1 MVASADLSTK
11 FALDVQAVNG
21 LRISAKKD
29 GQAGLEAAARQFEA
43 LFMNMMLKAMRDA
56 TPQDDLMDSEQSR
69 LYTSMLDQQLS
80 QNMASRGVGLADV
93 MIRQL
98 RGGLTTNP
106 EQEMPVPAPTVP
118 GQPPAGNVPP
128 LARLHPDTFT
138 QQRPQPVS
146 AVPPE
151 PLASLASPKPLAPLT
166 PLTQPEPLAPLA
178 PLAQPEPLAPL
189 TPLAPLAP
197 PASLPTD
204 LLTPITLQ
212 SRAQSHVMEFRAKLM
227 PYAEQASQA
236 TGIPA
241 LFMLGQAALESGW
254 GKRELRGADG
264 SPSHNL
270 FGVKAG
276 ANWKGPVVESVTTE
290 YVDGVARKSVEKFR
304 AYSSYA
310 DAFGDYANLLRNNP
324 RYAQVLA
331 QAVQGLDAES
341 FAQGLQQAGYAT
353 DPDYANKL
361 SQIIKTTQWSDETPL

>member
-1 MVASADLSTK
+1 MAVSADLSTK
-11 FALDVQAVNG
+11 FALDVQAVDE
-21 LRISAKKD
+21 LRIASKKD

-80 QNMASRGVGLADV
+80 QSMASRGVGLADV

-98 RGGLTTNP
+98 RGGLPPEP
-106 EQEMPVPAPTVP
+106 EQETPAPASAVT
-118 GQPPAGNVPP
+118 GQQSARDIPP
-128 LARLHPDTFT
+128 LARLQSNLVT
-138 QQRPQPVS
+138 QQR
-146 AVPPE
+146 
-151 PLASLASPKPLAPLT
+151 
-166 PLTQPEPLAPLA
+166 
-178 PLAQPEPLAPL
+178 AQPSAPVA
-189 TPLAPLAP
+189 APELSGPSSALAP
-197 PASLPTD
+197 PANPRVESLAPV
-204 LLTPITLQ
+204 TPQ
-212 SRAQSHVMEFRAKLM
+212 PAAHSHVMEFQARLM
-227 PYAEQASQA
+227 PYAQQASQA

-254 GKRELRGADG
+254 GKRELRGPDG
-264 SPSHNL
+264 SPSYNL

-290 YVDGVARKSVEKFR
+290 YVGGVAHKSVEKFR

-310 DAFGDYANLLRNNP
+310 DAFGDYANLLRSNP

-353 DPDYANKL
+353 DPNYADKL
-361 SQIIKTTQWSDETPL
+361 SQIIRTTQWSGEAPL

>member
-1 MVASADLSTK
+1 MTVSADLSTK
-11 FALDVQAVNG
+11 FALDVQAVDE
-21 LRISAKKD
+21 LRIASKKD

-80 QNMASRGVGLADV
+80 QSMASRGVGLADV

-98 RGGLTTNP
+98 RGGLPPEP
-106 EQEMPVPAPTVP
+106 EQETSPLASNGT
-118 GQPPAGNVPP
+118 GQQSAGDVPP
-128 LARLHPDTFT
+128 LARLQSNLAT
-138 QQRPQPVS
+138 QQQAQPS
-146 AVPPE
+146 APVAAPE
-151 PLASLASPKPLAPLT
+151 LPGPSS
-166 PLTQPEPLAPLA
+166 PLAPLA
-178 PLAQPEPLAPL
+178 NPRAESHAPVALQPAAP
-189 TPLAPLAP
+189 
-197 PASLPTD
+197 
-204 LLTPITLQ
+204 
-212 SRAQSHVMEFRAKLM
+212 SHVMEFQARLM
-227 PYAEQASQA
+227 PYAQQASQA

-254 GKRELRGADG
+254 GKRELRGLDG

-276 ANWKGPVVESVTTE
+276 TNWKGPVVESVTTE
-290 YVDGVARKSVEKFR
+290 YIGGVARKSVEKFR

-310 DAFGDYANLLRNNP
+310 DAFGDYANLLRSNP

-353 DPDYANKL
+353 DPNYADKL
-361 SQIIKTTQWSDETPL
+361 SQIIRTTQWSGEAPL

>member
-11 FALDVQAVNG
+11 FALDVQAVDE
-21 LRISAKKD
+21 LRIASRKD

-80 QNMASRGVGLADV
+80 QSMASRGVGLADV

-98 RGGLTTNP
+98 RGGLSQES
-106 EQEMPVPAPTVP
+106 EQEIPVPAPAVD
-118 GQPPAGNVPP
+118 GQPPAGSIPF
-128 LARLHPDTFT
+128 LARLQPNPIT
-138 QQRPQPVS
+138 QQRTQPSTSV
-146 AVPPE
+146 AE
-151 PLASLASPKPLAPLT
+151 PGPSKPSNPVAQAANPLTESLAPVV
-166 PLTQPEPLAPLA
+166 
-178 PLAQPEPLAPL
+178 AQPGAHP
-189 TPLAPLAP
+189 
-197 PASLPTD
+197 
-204 LLTPITLQ
+204 
-212 SRAQSHVMEFRAKLM
+212 HVMEFQARLM
-227 PYAEQASQA
+227 PYAQQASKA

-254 GKRELRGADG
+254 GKRELRGPDG
-264 SPSHNL
+264 SPSYNL

-276 ANWKGPVVESVTTE
+276 ASWKGPVVESVTTE
-290 YVDGVARKSVEKFR
+290 YVNGVARKSVEKFR
-304 AYSSYA
+304 AYGSYA
-310 DAFGDYANLLRNNP
+310 DAFGDYANLLRGNP

-361 SQIIKTTQWSDETPL
+361 SQIIRTTQWSGEAPL

>member
-11 FALDVQAVNG
+11 FALDVQAVNE
-21 LRISAKKD
+21 LRIASKKD
-29 GQAGLEAAARQFEA
+29 SHASLEAAARQFEA

-80 QNMASRGVGLADV
+80 QSMASRGVGLADV

-98 RGGLTTNP
+98 RGGVAP
-106 EQEMPVPAPTVP
+106 EPAQETPELVSANTSQRSAVDI
-118 GQPPAGNVPP
+118 PP
-128 LARLHPDTFT
+128 LARLQSNLVT
-138 QQRPQPVS
+138 QQWAQPSS
-146 AVPPE
+146 APAPSANPRAE
-151 PLASLASPKPLAPLT
+151 SLAPVAPQT
-166 PLTQPEPLAPLA
+166 AA
-178 PLAQPEPLAPL
+178 H
-189 TPLAPLAP
+189 
-197 PASLPTD
+197 
-204 LLTPITLQ
+204 
-212 SRAQSHVMEFRAKLM
+212 SHVMEFQARLM
-227 PYAEQASQA
+227 PYAQQASQA

-264 SPSHNL
+264 SPSYNL

-290 YVDGVARKSVEKFR
+290 YVDGAARKSVEKFR

-310 DAFGDYANLLRNNP
+310 DAFGDYANLLRGNP

-331 QAVQGLDAES
+331 QAVQGIDAES
-341 FAQGLQQAGYAT
+341 FAQGLQRAGYAT
-353 DPDYANKL
+353 DPNYADKL
-361 SQIIKTTQWSDETPL
+361 SQIIRTTQWSGEAPL

>member
-11 FALDVQAVNG
+11 FALDVQAVNE
-21 LRISAKKD
+21 LRIASKKD
-29 GQAGLEAAARQFEA
+29 SHASLEAAARQFEA

-80 QNMASRGVGLADV
+80 QSMASRGVGLADV

-98 RGGLTTNP
+98 RGGLPPQP
-106 EQEMPVPAPTVP
+106 EQETPAPVSDVT
-118 GQPPAGNVPP
+118 GQRSAGDNPP
-128 LARLHPDTFT
+128 LARLQSNPIT
-138 QQRPQPVS
+138 QQRAQSSAPVAEPGLSGPSS
-146 AVPPE
+146 A
-151 PLASLASPKPLAPLT
+151 
-166 PLTQPEPLAPLA
+166 
-178 PLAQPEPLAPL
+178 
-189 TPLAPLAP
+189 LAP
-197 PASLPTD
+197 PTNP
-204 LLTPITLQ
+204 
-212 SRAQSHVMEFRAKLM
+212 RAESFAPVAPQPGAHSHVMEFQARLM
-227 PYAEQASQA
+227 PYAQQASQA

-254 GKRELRGADG
+254 GKRELRGPDG
-264 SPSHNL
+264 TPSYNL

-290 YVDGVARKSVEKFR
+290 YVGGVARKSVEKFR

-310 DAFGDYANLLRNNP
+310 DAFGDYANLLRSNP

-353 DPDYANKL
+353 DPNYADKL
-361 SQIIKTTQWSDETPL
+361 SQIIRTTQWFGEAPL